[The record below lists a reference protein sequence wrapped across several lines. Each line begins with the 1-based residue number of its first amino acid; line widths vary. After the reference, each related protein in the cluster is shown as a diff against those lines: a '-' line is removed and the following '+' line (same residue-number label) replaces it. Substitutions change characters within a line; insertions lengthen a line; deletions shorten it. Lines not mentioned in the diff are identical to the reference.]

1 MTTLPADED
10 YAKAILA
17 IFQARGVRPRQT
29 LNAEQ
34 VESEFVARHM
44 GRRPDYEAGLDYAMD
59 RHWLTLELNAIRLT
73 EAGRDEA

>member
-17 IFQARGVRPRQT
+17 IFHAKGVRPRQT

-34 VESEFVARHM
+34 VKIEFVTRRM
-44 GRRPDYEAGLDYAMD
+44 GRQPDYEAGLEYAMN
-59 RHWLTLELNAIRLT
+59 RNWLTLELDRIRLT
-73 EAGRDEA
+73 EAGLDEA